1 MDFNGMVF
9 LVFYSETMIKQG
21 TVRGRPSRKRGNR
34 IIENMSE
41 TNQIIIGICI
51 LIVVVMLSRKF
62 HAWKIKRAYFSI
74 VRDIKAKSAFDPKS
88 AVDLPYA
95 RNPMFRVGLRDHRP
109 IALEHL
115 VQDNIVGV
123 TEDGRYYLKDMSV

>member
-1 MDFNGMVF
+1 
-9 LVFYSETMIKQG
+9 
-21 TVRGRPSRKRGNR
+21 
-34 IIENMSE
+34 MSE
-41 TNQIIIGICI
+41 TGQIIIGICI
-51 LIVVVMLSRKF
+51 LIVVVTLTRKF
-62 HAWKIKRAYFSI
+62 HARKVKRAYFRI
-74 VRDIKAKSAFDPKS
+74 VQDIKAKGALDSKS

-123 TEDGRYYLKDMSV
+123 TEDRKYYLKDKSV